1 MKTTFTQKLIKIFVC
16 ILILGISLSA
26 CMQTSKKS
34 NQANIST
41 PPTWAK
47 NVIWYQ
53 IFVERF
59 SNGDTLNDPT
69 PETIYSSSN
78 FIKTPENW
86 SITPWTQQWYKEE
99 DWTDQTAQDF
109 YSNLQLRRY
118 GGDLQ
123 GVLNK
128 LDYLKEL
135 GITAIYFNPLNDAPS
150 LHKYDARNYRH
161 IDVNFGPD
169 PKGDIEIIKSENP
182 VDPATWKW
190 TSADMMFLK
199 VIEEAHKR
207 NIKVVLDYSW
217 NHTGVEFWAWQ
228 DIVKNQE
235 ESPYKDWYII
245 NSFDDPNTPEN
256 EFKYEG
262 WLNIQSLPALKKINT
277 PKDHQPGHPYEGDLL
292 PDVKQHI
299 FAVTKRWLAPDGDTS
314 KGLDGYRLDVADHI
328 PMGFWRDY
336 RSFVKSVNP
345 EAYLVGEIWWEQWP
359 DAMMN
364 PVPYVSGDVFDAVMF
379 YQIYRPARYFFAKTD
394 FEIDAAQFVDS
405 LKFQW
410 NRISKET
417 AQAMMDVAATHDSPR
432 LLTSFANKN
441 KYKYNANSRADS
453 TYITSKPNAET
464 YERLKLYLM
473 HQFTNVGAPHIWNG
487 DEMGMWGGDDPDC
500 RKPLWWPEFDFEAEN
515 INSTLDRPEEFVKVG
530 FNKDLNKYYKQL
542 CAIRNNNLK
551 VLSSGNIDFVTANG
565 KILAYTRS
573 LNDEEILVVLNAGD
587 KPNEYELPSGEKY
600 MDLLTNEEVSSSN
613 ILLNAISGKILKKI

>member
-1 MKTTFTQKLIKIFVC
+1 MENLFTQKSIKALIYSFILSFVF
-16 ILILGISLSA
+16 LS
-26 CMQTSKKS
+26 CKE
-34 NQANIST
+34 ANIKNQISN

-47 NVIWYQ
+47 DVIWYQ

-86 SITPWTQQWYKEE
+86 SITPWTQEWYKEE
-99 DWTDQTAQDF
+99 DWANQTAQDF

-128 LDYLKEL
+128 LDYLEDL

-169 PKGDIEIIKSENP
+169 PKGDIKIIKSENP
-182 VDPATWKW
+182 ADSTTWKW
-190 TSADMMFLK
+190 TSADKMFLK

-217 NHTGVEFWAWQ
+217 NHIGVEFWAWQ
-228 DIVKNQE
+228 DIIKNQE
-235 ESPYKDWYII
+235 KSPYKDWYII

-262 WLNIQSLPALKKINT
+262 WLNIQSLPALKKINAT
-277 PKDHQPGHPYEGDLL
+277 EGHQPGHPFEGDLQA
-292 PDVKQHI
+292 DVKKHI
-299 FAVTKRWLAPDGDTS
+299 FAVSKRWLAPDGDTS

-336 RSFVKSVNP
+336 RKFVKSINP

-359 DAMMN
+359 DLLMN

-379 YQIYRPARYFFAKTD
+379 YQVYRPARYFFAKTD
-394 FEIDAAQFVDS
+394 FEIDARQFVDS
-405 LKFQW
+405 LQFQW
-410 NRISKET
+410 ERISDET
-417 AQAMMDVAATHDSPR
+417 AQAMMNVAATHDSPR

-453 TYITSKPNAET
+453 TYITGKPSAET
-464 YERLKLYLM
+464 YKRLKLYLM
-473 HQFTNVGAPHIWNG
+473 HQFTNIGAPHIWNG

-500 RKPLWWPEFDFEAEN
+500 RKPLWWPELQFEPEN
-515 INSTLDRPEEFVKVG
+515 IHSTLAREKEYVEVG
-530 FNKDLNKYYKQL
+530 YNRDLHDYYKQL
-542 CAIRNNNLK
+542 CYIRNSNLN
-551 VLSSGNIDFVTANG
+551 VLSSGNIRFITAEG
-565 KILAYTRS
+565 KLLAYNRS
-573 LNDEEILVVLNAGD
+573 VDDEEILVILNAGEN
-587 KPNEYELPSGEKY
+587 PIEYELPSGVKY
-600 MDLLTNEEVSSSN
+600 IDLMTKEEIHSN
-613 ILLNAISGKILKKI
+613 TILLDAISGKILRKI

>member
-1 MKTTFTQKLIKIFVC
+1 MKTYFFYLLFIVIFVSC
-16 ILILGISLSA
+16 NYSSNNTINETLIAS
-26 CMQTSKKS
+26 
-34 NQANIST
+34 

-59 SNGDTLNDPT
+59 NNGDTLNDPT

-78 FIKTPENW
+78 FIKTPDNW
-86 SITPWTQQWYKEE
+86 RVTPWTQQWYKEE

-109 YSNLQLRRY
+109 YSNLQIRRY

-128 LDYLKEL
+128 LDYLQDL

-161 IDVNFGPD
+161 IDVNFGPN
-169 PKGDIEIIKSENP
+169 PEGDIEIIKSENP
-182 VDPATWKW
+182 VDPSTWKW
-190 TSADMMFLK
+190 TSADKMFLK

-228 DIVKNQE
+228 DIIKNQE
-235 ESPYKDWYII
+235 KSPYKDWYII
-245 NSFDDPNTPEN
+245 NSFDNPNTPEN

-277 PKDHQPGHPYEGDLL
+277 TEEHKIGHPYEGDLH
-292 PDVKQHI
+292 PDVKKHI
-299 FAVTKRWLAPDGDTS
+299 FAVSKRWLAPNGDTS

-336 RSFVKSVNP
+336 RTFVKSVNP
-345 EAYLVGEIWWEQWP
+345 EAYLVGEIWWEEWP
-359 DAMMN
+359 DTFMN

-410 NRISKET
+410 NRINIET
-417 AQAMMDVAATHDSPR
+417 AQVMMDVAATHDSPR

-500 RKPLWWPEFDFEAEN
+500 RKPLWWPEFKFEPEN
-515 INSTLDRPEEFVKVG
+515 VNSTLDKPEEFVEVG
-530 FNKDLNKYYKQL
+530 FNKDLNKYYRQL
-542 CAIRNNNLK
+542 CAIRNGNLDI
-551 VLSSGNIDFVTANG
+551 LSSANIDFVTAKE
-565 KILAYTRS
+565 KILGYTRTFE
-573 LNDEEILVVLNAGD
+573 DEEILVVINAGD
-587 KPNEYELPSGEKY
+587 YPFEYELPLGNKY
-600 MDLLTNEEVSSSN
+600 MDLFTNEEVSSST
-613 ILLNAISGKILKKI
+613 ILLNAISGKILKRI

>member
-1 MKTTFTQKLIKIFVC
+1 MKTYFLYLLFIVIFVSC
-16 ILILGISLSA
+16 
-26 CMQTSKKS
+26 
-34 NQANIST
+34 NYST
-41 PPTWAK
+41 NNTINETHIASPPTWAK

-59 SNGDTLNDPT
+59 NNGDILNDPT

-78 FIKTPENW
+78 FIKTPDNW

-99 DWTDQTAQDF
+99 NWTDQTAQDF

-169 PKGDIEIIKSENP
+169 PKGDIELIKSENP
-182 VDPATWKW
+182 VDPSTWKW
-190 TSADMMFLK
+190 TSADKMFLK

-235 ESPYKDWYII
+235 KSPYKDWYII
-245 NSFDDPNTPEN
+245 NSFDNPNTVEN

-277 PKDHQPGHPYEGDLL
+277 TEEHKIGHPYEGDLY
-292 PDVKQHI
+292 PDVKKHI
-299 FAVTKRWLAPDGDTS
+299 FAVSKRWLAPNGDTS

-336 RSFVKSVNP
+336 RTFVKSVNP
-345 EAYLVGEIWWEQWP
+345 EAYLVGEIWWEEWP
-359 DAMMN
+359 DTFMN

-410 NRISKET
+410 NRINNET
-417 AQAMMDVAATHDSPR
+417 AQVMMDVAATHDSPR

-500 RKPLWWPEFDFEAEN
+500 RKPLWWPEFKFEPEN
-515 INSTLDRPEEFVKVG
+515 VNSTLDKPEEFVEVG
-530 FNKDLNKYYKQL
+530 FNENLNKYYRLL
-542 CAIRNNNLK
+542 CALRNNNLNI
-551 VLSSGNIDFVTANG
+551 LSSGKINFVTVKG

-573 LNDEEILVVLNAGD
+573 FQDEKILVVLNAGD
-587 KPNEYELPSGEKY
+587 TPFEYELPSGEKY
-600 MDLLTNEEVSSSN
+600 MDLLTNEDVSSSTV
-613 ILLNAISGKILKKI
+613 LLNGISGKILKRK